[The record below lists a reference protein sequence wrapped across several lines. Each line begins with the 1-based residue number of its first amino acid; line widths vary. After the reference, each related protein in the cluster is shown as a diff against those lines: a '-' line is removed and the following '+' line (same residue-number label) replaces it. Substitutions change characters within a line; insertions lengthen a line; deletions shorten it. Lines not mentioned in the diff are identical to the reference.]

1 MKKTLLI
8 GVLMLTAAI
17 SGQAQEKK
25 NQNQPMK
32 LVPIE
37 TNNITPEQ
45 EIKNCQSQIEAI
57 DKKEAW
63 IRSNP
68 EELKTANETNWF
80 ENADKTREDL
90 RKRIAELKK

>member
-1 MKKTLLI
+1 MKKLTLVGALI
-8 GVLMLTAAI
+8 FTAAI
-17 SGQAQEKK
+17 SSNAQENK

-32 LVPIE
+32 IISVE
-37 TNNITPEQ
+37 KEQITPEQ
-45 EIKNCQSQIEAI
+45 EIKNCQSQIDAL

-68 EELKTANETNWF
+68 EELAIAQDTNWF
-80 ENADKTREDL
+80 ENADKTRADL